1 MMFGVFGMFGFGWLM
16 MFVMI
21 GLPILLVVLLVAV
34 AADFLPDLA
43 HSANATQNLSP
54 VYQPAMNSRLS
65 LTTATRYCSHC
76 GTGLQS
82 EWTHCPQCGAPI
94 Q

>member
-1 MMFGVFGMFGFGWLM
+1 MMFGMYGFGWLM
-16 MFVMI
+16 MFVVI
-21 GLPILLVVLLVAV
+21 GLPVLLVVLLLAV
-34 AADFLPDLA
+34 AADFLPNLA
-43 HSANATQNLSP
+43 RNGAVMQNQSSEYRPAGNSHLS
-54 VYQPAMNSRLS
+54 V
-65 LTTATRYCSHC
+65 TTAARYCSHC

>member
-1 MMFGVFGMFGFGWLM
+1 MMMFGGLM
-16 MFVMI
+16 MLVVI
-21 GLPILLVVLLVAV
+21 GLPIFLVVLLVI
-34 AADFLPDLA
+34 AAAGLLPTLA
-43 HSANATQNLSP
+43 HSEPTFQNQSKA
-54 VYQPAMNSRLS
+54 YQPIMNSHLPVGS
-65 LTTATRYCSHC
+65 AIRYCSHC

>member
-1 MMFGVFGMFGFGWLM
+1 MMMFGWLIM
-16 MFVMI
+16 LVVI
-21 GLPILLVVLLVAV
+21 GLPIFLVVLLVI
-34 AADFLPDLA
+34 AATGFLPNLA
-43 HSANATQNLSP
+43 HSESPFQNQSP
-54 VYQPAMNSRLS
+54 AYQPAMNSRLAGA
-65 LTTATRYCSHC
+65 TATRYCSHC

>member
-1 MMFGVFGMFGFGWLM
+1 MMFGFGWLM
-16 MFVMI
+16 MFVVI

-34 AADFLPDLA
+34 AAGFLPNMA
-43 HSANATQNLSP
+43 HNRSVLQNQSSDFRPAVNSHLS
-54 VYQPAMNSRLS
+54 V
-65 LTTATRYCSHC
+65 TTATRYCSHC

>member
-1 MMFGVFGMFGFGWLM
+1 MMMFGYGWLM
-16 MFVMI
+16 MFVVI
-21 GLPILLVVLLVAV
+21 GLPIFLVVLLVIT
-34 AADFLPDLA
+34 AAGFLPNMA
-43 HSANATQNLSP
+43 HSAIAIQNQSP
-54 VYQPAMNSRLS
+54 AYQPAMNSRLPII
-65 LTTATRYCSHC
+65 TTTRYCSHC